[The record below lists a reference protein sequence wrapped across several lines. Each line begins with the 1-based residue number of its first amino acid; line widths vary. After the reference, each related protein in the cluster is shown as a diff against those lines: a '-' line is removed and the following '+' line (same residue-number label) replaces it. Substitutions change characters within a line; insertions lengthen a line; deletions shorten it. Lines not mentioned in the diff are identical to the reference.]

1 MSTYWGDAHRRQLY
15 PTADNA
21 GIVRE
26 GTFYNDSL
34 PSVSLPMERPMF
46 IIGDQVKYSGK
57 VIAGAS
63 PTFWQ
68 RPGKVTAISQSASAP
83 LEVWRVY
90 VDFEN
95 RQASQDTMFTELE
108 RVWS

>member
-1 MSTYWGDAHRRQLY
+1 MSTYSRDAHQRQLY
-15 PTADNA
+15 PTADKA

-34 PSVSLPMERPMF
+34 PSVSPPMERPMF
-46 IIGDQVKYSGK
+46 IIGDQVKYSGSHCRCLAN
-57 VIAGAS
+57 ILA
-63 PTFWQ
+63 
-68 RPGKVTAISQSASAP
+68 TARQGDCDLPECISP

-95 RQASQDTMFTELE
+95 RKASQDTMFTELE
-108 RVWS
+108 RV